1 MRSTEK
7 TCVTVKSTIQ
17 SKKEKA
23 IMSTLHTQ
31 SINQPMKN
39 NKLKI
44 NETLSRSND
53 RSVHLSNISLL
64 SAGLYQCEVI
74 ADITE
79 II

>member
-39 NKLKI
+39 KKLKK

-64 SAGLYQCEVI
+64 SAGLYQCEVRKKI
-74 ADITE
+74 KKK
-79 II
+79 

>member
-23 IMSTLHTQ
+23 IMSTHHTQ
-31 SINQPMKN
+31 SIYQPMKN
-39 NKLKI
+39 NKLKKP
-44 NETLSRSND
+44 LSRSND

-64 SAGLYQCEVI
+64 SAGLYQCEVKI
-74 ADITE
+74 FKKKNK
-79 II
+79 